1 MAQTIIITGASEG
14 IGRSIALALAE
25 PTNNLIF
32 VARNKDNL
40 EKTKADAIKQ
50 GAGKVD
56 IYAIDLTN
64 EQQVNEFTN
73 KLKEQETLVDGLI
86 NNAGIWQKKA
96 PLDEIPDDEIKNVL
110 STNLTGMILLTKK
123 VLPLIRK
130 SSSGFII
137 NISSRS
143 GYSAQQGQ
151 SVYSASKY
159 GVRGFTEVL
168 REDLIESGIR
178 VAGIYQG
185 GTNTQMFNKAGE
197 SFSDEK
203 LATFIPSEELANVIS
218 FLVSLPKGIWLPEIR
233 VENK

>member
-1 MAQTIIITGASEG
+1 MTKTIIITGASEG
-14 IGRSIALALAE
+14 IGRSIALALAK
-25 PTNNLIF
+25 PSNNLILI
-32 VARNKDNL
+32 ARNKENL
-40 EKTKADAIKQ
+40 ENTKAQAVKQ
-50 GAGKVD
+50 GANKVEVF
-56 IYAIDLTN
+56 AIDLTN
-64 EQQVNEFTN
+64 EQQVDEFTN

-110 STNLTGMILLTKK
+110 TTNLTGMILLTKK
-123 VLPLIRK
+123 VLPLIRR

-203 LATFIPSEELANVIS
+203 LATFIPSQELANVIS
-218 FLVSLPKGIWLPEIR
+218 FLVNLPKGIWLPEIR

>member
-1 MAQTIIITGASEG
+1 MGKTIIITGASEG
-14 IGRSIALALAE
+14 IGKSIALALAKQS
-25 PTNNLIF
+25 NNLILI
-32 VARNKDNL
+32 ARNKENL
-40 EKTKADAIKQ
+40 ENTKAQAIKQ

-64 EQQVNEFTN
+64 EQQVDEFTN
-73 KLKEQETLVDGLI
+73 NLKEQGAIVDGLI

-203 LATFIPSEELANVIS
+203 LATFIPSQELANVIS
-218 FLVSLPKGIWLPEIR
+218 FLVNLPKGIWLPEIR